1 VLRLRLRLLAHCR
14 VGSHFLR
21 LILVSAIRLSA
32 RSVEAP
38 HAESFDRHATRP
50 VRGERVARN
59 LLPSLLRARAES
71 SARKERYMRNAKL
84 ISSSLST
91 AMLLL
96 AGLLGCTRGQ
106 NGANDIADEV
116 GKALDPTPEYV
127 DRPAEEPQKPR

>member
-1 VLRLRLRLLAHCR
+1 
-14 VGSHFLR
+14 
-21 LILVSAIRLSA
+21 
-32 RSVEAP
+32 
-38 HAESFDRHATRP
+38 
-50 VRGERVARN
+50 
-59 LLPSLLRARAES
+59 
-71 SARKERYMRNAKL
+71 MRNAKL

-116 GKALDPTPEYV
+116 GKALDPTPVYV